1 MVIWLKDR
9 NMAGI
14 GDRIWL
20 SKIWLGEV
28 ELMLVGNW
36 GPSGHKK
43 LGGIGNAF
51 SIFASYVG
59 R

>member
-51 SIFASYVG
+51 SIFAL
-59 R
+59 